1 MRSSRRLLRGP
12 RDHSEFI
19 MKLRHL
25 ITRLSRLNLCKG
37 TRETSALKA
46 QFRAED
52 LELVRQG
59 RGDEIAIRNRRLM
72 GIADGAKTRLVGYN
86 GVRFK

>member
-1 MRSSRRLLRGP
+1 MQSSRRLLRGP
-12 RDHSEFI
+12 RGHSEFV

-25 ITRLSRLNLCKG
+25 ITRLSRLNLCKA
-37 TRETSALKA
+37 TQETTALKA

-59 RGDEIAIRNRRLM
+59 RGTEIAIRNRRLM
-72 GIADGAKTRLVGYN
+72 GIADGAETRLVGYN
-86 GVRFK
+86 GVRFE

>member
-1 MRSSRRLLRGP
+1 
-12 RDHSEFI
+12 

-52 LELVRQG
+52 LELV
-59 RGDEIAIRNRRLM
+59 
-72 GIADGAKTRLVGYN
+72 AKKSHHLLQCQIFLLLEVGLYSILIID
-86 GVRFK
+86 F

>member
-1 MRSSRRLLRGP
+1 
-12 RDHSEFI
+12 
-19 MKLRHL
+19 MKLRRL
-25 ITRLSRLNLCKG
+25 ITRLSRLNLCKA

-46 QFRAED
+46 QFREED

-72 GIADGAKTRLVGYN
+72 GIADGAETRLVGYN
-86 GVRFK
+86 GVRFE